1 MIGPGWMPSRPR
13 PLKQPLRR
21 LVPYAPLPRRRSRA
35 AGTGVHD
42 AATPEVIAPRELF
55 AERRAALPV
64 ALLLPRRGEGRP
76 TVLTGAFQRWLAAR
90 WMWVK
95 PRFIPLLVATMGL
108 LGVMNARHYLI
119 QLARY
124 GSAVHASA
132 SMERAPDLPST
143 IHETRIH

>member
-1 MIGPGWMPSRPR
+1 MPSRPR

-21 LVPYAPLPRRRSRA
+21 LVPYAPLPRRRTRA

-42 AATPEVIAPRELF
+42 AAQPANPDLEAPRGVF

-76 TVLTGAFQRWLAAR
+76 AVLTGAFQRWLAAR

-108 LGVMNARHYLI
+108 LGVLNARSYLI
-119 QLARY
+119 KLARY
-124 GSAVHASA
+124 GSAVHASP
-132 SMERAPDLPST
+132 SMERAPDLPSA